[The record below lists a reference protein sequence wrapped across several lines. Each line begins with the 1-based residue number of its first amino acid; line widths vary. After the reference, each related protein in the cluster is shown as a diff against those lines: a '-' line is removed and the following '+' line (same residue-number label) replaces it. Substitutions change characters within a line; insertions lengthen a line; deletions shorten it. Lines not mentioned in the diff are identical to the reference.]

1 MRIRFAFAALVALGL
16 PAAPVQAGDDDLASK
31 AIVDVLPGW
40 RQSGGAH
47 MAALR
52 VRLAPGWKTYWR
64 APGSAGI
71 PPRFGWNG
79 SRNLQGV
86 TFHWPVPQVFEQNGM
101 RSIGY
106 ADELILPM
114 ELTARDPSAPI
125 SLRAEVELGVCLE
138 ICMPLT
144 VRISAELPQVKGRA
158 AHPAI
163 TSALRNRP
171 ATAAEA
177 GVSEITC
184 SATPI
189 ADGMRL
195 TASFLMPS
203 LGAREIAIVELSDQT
218 IWIAEAQT
226 ARAGGKITTHADM
239 VPPQAA
245 PFLLDRS
252 DVRITMLGS
261 KGAVDILGCGVR

>member
-1 MRIRFAFAALVALGL
+1 MRIFFALAALAAIGL
-16 PAAPVQAGDDDLASK
+16 PAAPALSSDDLASK
-31 AIVDVLPGW
+31 AVVDVLPGW
-40 RQSGGAH
+40 RQPGGSH

-71 PPRFGWNG
+71 PPRFGWTG

-86 TFHWPVPQVFEQNGM
+86 KFHWPVPQVFEQNGM

-106 ADELILPM
+106 LDELVLPM

-125 SLRAEVELGVCLE
+125 SLRAEVELGVCLD

-144 VRISAELPQVKGRA
+144 VRISAELEQTQDAP

-163 TSALRNRP
+163 KTALRNRP
-171 ATAAEA
+171 STASEA
-177 GVSEITC
+177 GVRNINC
-184 SATPI
+184 SAAPI
-189 ADGMRL
+189 SDGMRL
-195 TASFLMPS
+195 TASFQMPS
-203 LGAREIAIVELSDQT
+203 LGGDEIAIVELSDQA
-218 IWIAEAQT
+218 IWIAQAET
-226 ARAGGKITTHADM
+226 KRAGGQITTQADM

-252 DVRITMLGS
+252 DVRITMLGAT
-261 KGAVDILGCGVR
+261 GAVDILGCGVR